1 MTTTA
6 AAGFATADT
15 TTTTTTEVRPPSVVS
30 LVWKE
35 EAVEE
40 NSASSSSTAV
50 SASTTSATW
59 NVSLQDMPEVAASA
73 VPVPDNHNHN
83 NNNNNHKEG
92 VDLAWQLARQQR
104 KVQHARRV
112 GQIVETKALAIVYE
126 DAHVVVVDKP
136 GGVLT
141 VPGLRQHA
149 SLLDAVH
156 AHIVAAA
163 SATGNGDTS
172 NDDDNSTLDDARHTQ
187 PAHRI
192 VHRLDMDTS
201 GLVVFGKT
209 LAVTKVLQAHFRQH
223 DESATKVYQAAV
235 VGHVPVDAG
244 TIDLPLQRDIEHA
257 PFMRVATSSYEKRA
271 RQTLALLHADGHKK
285 QWTYQKPKPSVTRF
299 TVVRRGYYPVEATT
313 VLAKNATPNAS
324 CSGRSLPFTILEL
337 QPVTGR
343 THQLRV
349 HCAALG
355 FPIIGDPTYGWHG
368 EAAPAGGLRGILR
381 THSGVADALLVAW
394 NAVHVPNADPLCLHA
409 ARLSLPHPHD
419 AQQIMA
425 WSTPA
430 PFLARF
436 D

>member
-1 MTTTA
+1 
-6 AAGFATADT
+6 
-15 TTTTTTEVRPPSVVS
+15 
-30 LVWKE
+30 
-35 EAVEE
+35 
-40 NSASSSSTAV
+40 
-50 SASTTSATW
+50 
-59 NVSLQDMPEVAASA
+59 MPGAAASA
-73 VPVPDNHNHN
+73 VPVPDDN
-83 NNNNNHKEG
+83 NNNNRNNKEEG
-92 VDLAWQLARQQR
+92 VDLVWQLARQQR

-112 GQIVETKALAIVYE
+112 GQIVERKHLAVVYE

-156 AHIVAAA
+156 AYILLDPAD
-163 SATGNGDTS
+163 SAKKHTP
-172 NDDDNSTLDDARHTQ
+172 DNNNNNNNNNNTLDDARHTQ

-209 LAVTKVLQAHFRQH
+209 LTVTKVLQASFRQH
-223 DESATKVYQAAV
+223 DDSVTKVYEAVV
-235 VGHVPVDAG
+235 VGHVPMDAG

-257 PFMRVATSSYEKRA
+257 PFMRVATPSYEQRA
-271 RQTLALLHADGHKK
+271 RQKLALLHADGRKK

-313 VLAKNATPNAS
+313 PIAS
-324 CSGRSLPFTILEL
+324 CSARSLPFTVLEL

-381 THSGVADALLVAW
+381 THDGVTDALLAAW
-394 NAVHVPNADPLCLHA
+394 NAVHVPNVDPLCLHA

-419 AQQIMA
+419 SQQIMA